1 MGWAQD
7 APAGGIAKA
16 RRAPPGGV
24 RRCVASLGLVAA
36 LWALAAC
43 AGPGRTA
50 DDRGGT
56 HDTGDDRALATAR
69 AGVQRLLA
77 TMPAERGAYARLRA
91 LCDGHG
97 HRLSGSPGLDAA
109 IAWAVKDLQHDG
121 HEAVAAEP
129 VKVPVWVRG
138 AEQAAIVEPMAAGQ
152 EVPLA
157 LLGLGGSDPTPAEGI
172 TAEVLRVSGEDELM
186 ARAAEAKGRI
196 VLFDNPMPDWTEAH
210 GSGYG
215 HCVKYRVH
223 GARLAAR
230 HGAVAVLVRSVTAH
244 SLRSPHTGAMLYGD
258 ASARLP
264 AAALSTEDADRI
276 GRLLA
281 GGQRVRV
288 RLMLSGR
295 NLPDADSAN
304 VVAELRGRERPE
316 QVVILS
322 GHLDSW
328 DVGQGAHDD
337 GAGVV
342 MAMEALHQLR
352 RLGLRPRR
360 TLRVVL
366 WTNEESGMAGVR
378 GYLKRHK
385 AALADH
391 AAAIEADS
399 GGFAPVGFGVFLEDK
414 TAEARFAAL
423 LAPLVQMLQPLGT
436 IRVVPGQSAPDVSR
450 FHPLSVPAL
459 GLMTHGAKYFDYHH
473 SHADTVDKVDP
484 SELQRSATALAAL
497 GYWLAELPELPPKPA
512 PSGAAQAD

>member
-1 MGWAQD
+1 MGWTQV
-7 APAGGIAKA
+7 APAAVGSWPYRVRLGEGT
-16 RRAPPGGV
+16 RCSAPLGAV
-24 RRCVASLGLVAA
+24 VSLV
-36 LWALAAC
+36 ALAAC
-43 AGPGRTA
+43 AGSGRA
-50 DDRGGT
+50 DD
-56 HDTGDDRALATAR
+56 TAAAADHGAFGSAG
-69 AGVQRLLA
+69 AGVERLLA
-77 TMPAERGAYARLRA
+77 TMPAERGAYARLQA

-97 HRLSGSPGLDAA
+97 HRLSGSPGLEAA
-109 IAWAVKDLQHDG
+109 IAWAVEALKRDG

-129 VKVPVWVRG
+129 VRVPVWVRG
-138 AEQAAIVEPMAAGQ
+138 VEQAAIVEPVAAGQ

-172 TAEVLRVSGEDELM
+172 TAEVLRVSGEEELQ
-186 ARAAEAKGRI
+186 ARGAEAKGRI
-196 VLFDNPMPDWTEAH
+196 VLFDNPMPAWTEAH

-223 GARLAAR
+223 GARIAAR
-230 HGAVAVLVRSVTAH
+230 HGAVAVLVRSVTAR

-258 ASARLP
+258 SGARLP

-281 GGQRVRV
+281 TGQRVRV
-288 RLMLSGR
+288 RLTLGGR
-295 NLPDADSAN
+295 NMPEADSAN

-316 QVVILS
+316 EVVILS

-366 WTNEESGMAGVR
+366 WTNEESGMAGIR
-378 GYLKRHK
+378 AYLKRHK
-385 AALADH
+385 AEIPDH
-391 AAAIEADS
+391 AAAIEADA
-399 GGFAPVGFGVFLEDK
+399 GGFAPVGFGLFLEDK
-414 TAEARFAAL
+414 AAEARYAATLEPLTRL
-423 LAPLVQMLQPLGT
+423 LRPLGA
-436 IRVVPGQSAPDVSR
+436 IRVVRGQSAPDVSR
-450 FHPLSVPAL
+450 FHPLGVPAL

-484 SELQRSATALAAL
+484 DELQRSATALAAL

-512 PSGAAQAD
+512 PSGATEPD